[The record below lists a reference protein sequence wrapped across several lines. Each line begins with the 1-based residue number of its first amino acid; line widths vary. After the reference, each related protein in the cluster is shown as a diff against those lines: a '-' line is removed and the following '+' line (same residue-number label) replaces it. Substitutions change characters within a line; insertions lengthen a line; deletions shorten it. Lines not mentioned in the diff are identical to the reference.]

1 MAGQKDDGPGGLA
14 AAVQHTAMY
23 KGRRSIPDRSS
34 IFYSTASYRSY
45 HSAASIPWTN
55 FFTIRRYGFLS
66 CVSVGLSTLLEV
78 STSSLMDLF

>member
-55 FFTIRRYGFLS
+55 FLRFDVMVFYRVCLS
-66 CVSVGLSTLLEV
+66 DCQ
-78 STSSLMDLF
+78 LFWRSQRHLY